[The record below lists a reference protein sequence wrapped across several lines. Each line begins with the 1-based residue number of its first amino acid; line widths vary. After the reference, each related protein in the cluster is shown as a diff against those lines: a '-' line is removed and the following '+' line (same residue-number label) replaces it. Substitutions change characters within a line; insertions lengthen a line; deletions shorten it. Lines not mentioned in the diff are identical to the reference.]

1 MNIKNKEPIQ
11 AALDSL
17 EMALEHLEDQEE
29 YTLNDVSIKDLWDIW
44 EEASHQLGMSDDKGE
59 LKHFA
64 DGFHEGEWE
73 RDVEVPRPWPGLDQ
87 VLKDID
93 VPEEWESV
101 KTMTYDE
108 FVEKY
113 GKLTD
118 PPKPWPI
125 PLPLKKKY
133 KTWDSTKQGK
143 IKTEIT
149 ENGYTTYTPEWTYE
163 SPDGKIVYRRKE
175 GSDKRQLLFKH
186 PQDGPP
192 YTMFSMQG
200 EEEWV
205 DEEEAKKR
213 HWYKSFVGENEKET

>member
-44 EEASHQLGMSDDKGE
+44 EEASHQLGMSNMDAAEISALKGE

-101 KTMTYDE
+101 KTMTYEE
-108 FVEKY
+108 FIKKY
-113 GKLTD
+113 GMVQD
-118 PPKPWPI
+118 EEDF
-125 PLPLKKKY
+125 KKKR
-133 KTWDSTKQGK
+133 W
-143 IKTEIT
+143 I
-149 ENGYTTYTPEWTYE
+149 YE
-163 SPDGKIVYRRKE
+163 SPDGGKTVYKRKFNE
-175 GSDKRQLLFKH
+175 SKKTLVSD
-186 PQDGPP
+186 
-192 YTMFSMQG
+192 
-200 EEEWV
+200 EEWQ
-205 DEEEAKKR
+205 KLTK
-213 HWYKSFVGENEKET
+213 

>member
-87 VLKDID
+87 VLKDMDI
-93 VPEEWESV
+93 PEEWESV
-101 KTMTYDE
+101 KTMTYEE
-108 FVEKY
+108 FIKKY
-113 GKLTD
+113 GMVQD
-118 PPKPWPI
+118 EEDF
-125 PLPLKKKY
+125 KKKR
-133 KTWDSTKQGK
+133 W
-143 IKTEIT
+143 I
-149 ENGYTTYTPEWTYE
+149 YE
-163 SPDGKIVYRRKE
+163 SPDGGKTIYRREFDNYDNRELVTKE
-175 GSDKRQLLFKH
+175 MYEDMG
-186 PQDGPP
+186 DGHLIK
-192 YTMFSMQG
+192 G
-200 EEEWV
+200 
-205 DEEEAKKR
+205 DEDE
-213 HWYKSFVGENEKET
+213 

>member
-44 EEASHQLGMSDDKGE
+44 EEASHQLGMSNMDAAEISALKGE

-101 KTMTYDE
+101 KTMTYEE
-108 FVEKY
+108 FIKKY
-113 GKLTD
+113 GMVQD
-118 PPKPWPI
+118 EEDF
-125 PLPLKKKY
+125 KKKR
-133 KTWDSTKQGK
+133 W
-143 IKTEIT
+143 I
-149 ENGYTTYTPEWTYE
+149 YE
-163 SPDGKIVYRRKE
+163 SPDGGKTIYRREFDDYDNREFVTKE
-175 GSDKRQLLFKH
+175 MYEDMG
-186 PQDGPP
+186 DGHLIK
-192 YTMFSMQG
+192 G
-200 EEEWV
+200 
-205 DEEEAKKR
+205 DEDE
-213 HWYKSFVGENEKET
+213 

>member
-87 VLKDID
+87 VMKDID

-101 KTMTYDE
+101 KTMTYEE
-108 FVEKY
+108 FIKKY
-113 GKLTD
+113 GMVQD
-118 PPKPWPI
+118 EEDF
-125 PLPLKKKY
+125 KKKR
-133 KTWDSTKQGK
+133 W
-143 IKTEIT
+143 I
-149 ENGYTTYTPEWTYE
+149 YE
-163 SPDGKIVYRRKE
+163 SPDGGKTIYRREFDNYDNRELVTKE
-175 GSDKRQLLFKH
+175 MYEDMG
-186 PQDGPP
+186 DGHLIK
-192 YTMFSMQG
+192 G
-200 EEEWV
+200 
-205 DEEEAKKR
+205 DEDE
-213 HWYKSFVGENEKET
+213 

>member
-44 EEASHQLGMSDDKGE
+44 EEASHQLGMSNMDAAEISALKGE

-101 KTMTYDE
+101 KTMTYEE
-108 FVEKY
+108 FIKKY
-113 GKLTD
+113 GMVQD
-118 PPKPWPI
+118 EEDF
-125 PLPLKKKY
+125 KKKR
-133 KTWDSTKQGK
+133 W
-143 IKTEIT
+143 I
-149 ENGYTTYTPEWTYE
+149 YE
-163 SPDGKIVYRRKE
+163 SPDGGKTIYSREFDDYDNRELVTKE
-175 GSDKRQLLFKH
+175 MYEDMG
-186 PQDGPP
+186 DGHLIK
-192 YTMFSMQG
+192 G
-200 EEEWV
+200 
-205 DEEEAKKR
+205 DEDE
-213 HWYKSFVGENEKET
+213 

>member
-101 KTMTYDE
+101 KTMTYEE
-108 FVEKY
+108 FIKKY
-113 GKLTD
+113 GMVQNEED
-118 PPKPWPI
+118 F
-125 PLPLKKKY
+125 KKKR
-133 KTWDSTKQGK
+133 W
-143 IKTEIT
+143 I
-149 ENGYTTYTPEWTYE
+149 YE
-163 SPDGKIVYRRKE
+163 SPDGGKTIYRREFDNYDNRELVTKE
-175 GSDKRQLLFKH
+175 MYEDMG
-186 PQDGPP
+186 DGHLIK
-192 YTMFSMQG
+192 G
-200 EEEWV
+200 
-205 DEEEAKKR
+205 DEDE
-213 HWYKSFVGENEKET
+213 

>member
-44 EEASHQLGMSDDKGE
+44 EEASHQLGMSDDKEE

-108 FVEKY
+108 FTKKY
-113 GKLTD
+113 GN
-118 PPKPWPI
+118 
-125 PLPLKKKY
+125 
-133 KTWDSTKQGK
+133 
-143 IKTEIT
+143 IKTEMT
-149 ENGYTTYTPEWTYE
+149 NSGTTTYTPEWIYE
-163 SPDGKIVYRRKE
+163 SPDGGKTIYRRKSGDDE
-175 GSDKRQLLFKH
+175 RELVK
-186 PQDGPP
+186 
-192 YTMFSMQG
+192 G
-200 EEEWV
+200 EEE
-205 DEEEAKKR
+205 
-213 HWYKSFVGENEKET
+213 

>member
-17 EMALEHLEDQEE
+17 EMALENLEDKEE
-29 YTLNDVSIKDLWDIW
+29 YTLNDVSVKDLWDIW

-101 KTMTYDE
+101 KTMTYEE
-108 FVEKY
+108 FIKKY
-113 GKLTD
+113 GMVQD
-118 PPKPWPI
+118 EEDF
-125 PLPLKKKY
+125 KKKR
-133 KTWDSTKQGK
+133 W
-143 IKTEIT
+143 I
-149 ENGYTTYTPEWTYE
+149 YE
-163 SPDGKIVYRRKE
+163 SPDGGKTIYRREFDNYDNRELVTKE
-175 GSDKRQLLFKH
+175 MYEDMG
-186 PQDGPP
+186 DGHLIK
-192 YTMFSMQG
+192 G
-200 EEEWV
+200 
-205 DEEEAKKR
+205 DEDE
-213 HWYKSFVGENEKET
+213 

>member
-44 EEASHQLGMSDDKGE
+44 EEASHQLGMSNMDAAEISALKGE

-101 KTMTYDE
+101 KTMTYEE
-108 FVEKY
+108 FIKKY
-113 GKLTD
+113 GMVQDEEDFKM
-118 PPKPWPI
+118 KRWI
-125 PLPLKKKY
+125 
-133 KTWDSTKQGK
+133 
-143 IKTEIT
+143 
-149 ENGYTTYTPEWTYE
+149 YE
-163 SPDGKIVYRRKE
+163 SPDGGKTIYRREFDDYDNRELVTKE
-175 GSDKRQLLFKH
+175 MYEDMG
-186 PQDGPP
+186 DGHLIK
-192 YTMFSMQG
+192 G
-200 EEEWV
+200 
-205 DEEEAKKR
+205 DEDE
-213 HWYKSFVGENEKET
+213 

>member
-44 EEASHQLGMSDDKGE
+44 EEASHQLGMSNMDAAEISALKGE

-101 KTMTYDE
+101 KTMTYEE
-108 FVEKY
+108 FIKKY
-113 GKLTD
+113 GMVQD
-118 PPKPWPI
+118 EEDF
-125 PLPLKKKY
+125 KKKR
-133 KTWDSTKQGK
+133 W
-143 IKTEIT
+143 I
-149 ENGYTTYTPEWTYE
+149 YE
-163 SPDGKIVYRRKE
+163 SPDGGKTIYRREFDNYDNRELVTKE
-175 GSDKRQLLFKH
+175 MYEDMG
-186 PQDGPP
+186 DGHLIK
-192 YTMFSMQG
+192 G
-200 EEEWV
+200 
-205 DEEEAKKR
+205 DEDE
-213 HWYKSFVGENEKET
+213 

>member
-44 EEASHQLGMSDDKGE
+44 EEASHQLGMSNMDAAEISALKGE

-101 KTMTYDE
+101 KTMTYEE
-108 FVEKY
+108 FINKY
-113 GKLTD
+113 GMVQD
-118 PPKPWPI
+118 EEDF
-125 PLPLKKKY
+125 KKKR
-133 KTWDSTKQGK
+133 W
-143 IKTEIT
+143 I
-149 ENGYTTYTPEWTYE
+149 YE
-163 SPDGKIVYRRKE
+163 SPDGGKTIYRREFDDYDNRELVTKE
-175 GSDKRQLLFKH
+175 MYEDMG
-186 PQDGPP
+186 DGHLIK
-192 YTMFSMQG
+192 G
-200 EEEWV
+200 
-205 DEEEAKKR
+205 DEDE
-213 HWYKSFVGENEKET
+213 